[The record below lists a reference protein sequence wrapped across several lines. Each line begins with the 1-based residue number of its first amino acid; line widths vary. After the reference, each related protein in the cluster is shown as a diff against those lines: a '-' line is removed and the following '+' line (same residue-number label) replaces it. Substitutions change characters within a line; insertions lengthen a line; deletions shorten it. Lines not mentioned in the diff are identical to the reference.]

1 MLFSP
6 WNYCLI
12 AFAACVSLMVEV
24 AREKIAVQRLSAIS
38 QNWALLLAAVQVI
51 NASSGR
57 INNYASEAIHQ
68 DKLTLTR
75 TLSVW
80 YLWWKTIC
88 LNKHEPGA
96 KNLIILTQR
105 ILINSIGECGIKTKS
120 LCSYMCTL
128 LFLTLTQARMHVRMI
143 CAAANSDLDF
153 TPFNRAI

>member
-1 MLFSP
+1 MELLFDCFCRMCIVDG
-6 WNYCLI
+6 WGGKK
-12 AFAACVSLMVEV
+12 
-24 AREKIAVQRLSAIS
+24 KIVVQRPSAIS

-75 TLSVW
+75 ALSVS

-128 LFLTLTQARMHVRMI
+128 LFLTLTQASTHAWTHDMH
-143 CAAANSDLDF
+143 AAANSELDF
-153 TPFNRAI
+153 TPFNKAI